1 MLVVT
6 PEVKTCS
13 FTAVVMLAVA
23 IFPFCLVEAQDYL
36 KDIKPVLKARCYA
49 CHGALKQ
56 EGELRLDT
64 GAFLRA
70 ATDNG
75 AVVLDRISSADVE
88 FRMPP
93 IGEPLTADEISQFK
107 QWVAGGAGSPVNEL
121 PDSDPADHWAFVPPV
136 TPPIPQSQESRVI
149 DFLIERGLD
158 ARELEAVKTA
168 TPPQRLRRVY
178 LNLIGVPPTPDELN
192 AFVADASAEAYA
204 KVVDRLLADSRY
216 GQRWAR
222 HWMDIWRYSDW
233 YGRRNQDDVRNSAAQ
248 IWMWRDWIVDS
259 LNSNEGYDVMVQQM
273 LAADEI
279 SPLDDSQWPATGYLV
294 RNYYSL
300 NPNEWMRHNVEY
312 TGKAFLGLTFNC
324 AHCHDHKYDPIAHDD
339 YFRLRAFF
347 EPMSIRMD
355 QVAGGPRPEKFVE
368 YLYAGSRKPAKN
380 GMARVFDKNHDA
392 VTHFYNGGDE
402 RNRVADHRAIKPGVP
417 RFLEHLLPEVKEQQ
431 LPTEA
436 WYPGVRR
443 TVHDYETAQAAEQ
456 LLQAKAAIIMVAPID
471 AAKLQPAE
479 SLRDN
484 SQIELDEAIDQ
495 LITEGQGGALEGR
508 FSLQIDARQGRRVL
522 SNHLPQVKSLV
533 DGTSIAFQ
541 LLIQDE
547 GEVNFQ
553 LIRDNKALL
562 TAGYVGFENG
572 IIYSYLPGGF
582 SRFVVGKYDFPNGE
596 RRFSVELVLHPAE
609 DLAELR
615 IDVLN
620 VTTKKGR
627 ELEMVSMAINDWSPV
642 GTDNKP
648 ILLDCRS
655 GTQAV
660 FDEIRIC
667 IPQQDA
673 IVFNFEGGQ
682 YSDGQDIGGIDNWK
696 IGGSSV
702 APATSKT
709 VEVFD
714 SESLLG
720 LRKASQEANDAVLRL
735 TLKRD
740 ATVAA
745 VVAAEAKI
753 LAVESVIA
761 ADLLRYSGGDSAVKD
776 RAQDLISIAVDKSIK
791 RDVLYGKAERLA
803 SRVALAAAEI
813 VDDDAQRKAGVIAAQ
828 ARVTKADATV
838 AAANKAALDPPD
850 DYEPLSVQTAKTS
863 TGRRTALARMLT
875 HRSNPLT
882 ARVAINHIWLRH
894 FHVPLVETVFDF
906 GRNGKPPTHPEIMD
920 YLAVELMEADWDMK
934 HIHRLIVMSEAYQ
947 RGSHGNDR
955 NGQGD
960 PDNVWLWRMNAGR
973 MEAEVVRD
981 SLLYISNDLDVS
993 AGGRSLEN
1001 SKALTTNRRSL
1012 YYETYPEA
1020 GGANPLGELFDAP
1033 NPFECF
1039 RRTTTIVPQ
1048 QALALNNSDFVH
1060 QIAQKT
1066 VTRIKK
1072 LLDSASDKLSDDP
1085 FVQMA
1090 FLVVLSRSPSVDEM
1104 TKCKAFL
1111 SNYGD
1116 NARAGLIRVLIN
1128 HSDFV
1133 SIQ

>member
-1 MLVVT
+1 MGVVT
-6 PEVKTCS
+6 PEVRSCS
-13 FTAVVMLAVA
+13 FTAVVMLVVA
-23 IFPFCLVEAQDYL
+23 TFPFGTVEAQDYL

-75 AVVLDRISSADVE
+75 AVVLERISSTDVE

-93 IGEPLTADEISQFK
+93 IGEPLTVGEISQFK
-107 QWVAGGAGSPVNEL
+107 QWIAEGADSPVNEL
-121 PDSDPADHWAFVPPV
+121 ADSDPADHWAFVPPV
-136 TPPIPQSQESRVI
+136 KPSIPQSQESRVI
-149 DFLIERGLD
+149 DYLIEQQLSVRK
-158 ARELEAVKTA
+158 LEAVKPA
-168 TPPQRLRRVY
+168 SPHQRIRRVY
-178 LNLIGVPPTPDELN
+178 LNLIGLPPTPEELTV
-192 AFVADASAEAYA
+192 FVEDASAAAYA

-233 YGRRNQDDVRNSAAQ
+233 YGRRNQNDVRNSAAQ

-259 LNSNEGYDVMVQQM
+259 LNSNAGYDMMVQQM
-273 LAADEI
+273 LAADEM

-355 QVAGGPRPEKFVE
+355 QVAGEPRPEKFVE
-368 YLYAGSRKPAKN
+368 YLYAGSRKPAMQ
-380 GMARVFDKNHDA
+380 GMARVFDKNHDTI
-392 VTHFYNGGDE
+392 THFYNGGDE
-402 RNRVADHRAIKPGVP
+402 RNRVADHNAIEPGVP

-436 WYPGVRR
+436 WYPGVRT
-443 TVHDYETAQAAEQ
+443 TVHEYETAHAAEQ
-456 LLQAKAAIIMVAPID
+456 LLKAKAALIMVPPID
-471 AAKLQPAE
+471 AVQLQAAE
-479 SLRDN
+479 VLRDN
-484 SQIELDEAIDQ
+484 ARLELEAAIELV
-495 LITEGQGGALEGR
+495 ITEGQGGALEGR
-508 FSLQIDARQGRRVL
+508 FSLQLDARQGRRVL
-522 SNHLPQVKSLV
+522 SNHLPQVKDLV
-533 DGTSIAFQ
+533 DGTAIAFQ
-541 LLIQDE
+541 LLIQHE

-553 LIRDNKALL
+553 LIRDHKALL

-572 IIYSYLPGGF
+572 TIYSYLPGGF

-609 DLAELR
+609 DIAELR
-615 IDVLN
+615 IDVMN
-620 VTTKKGR
+620 TTTMKSR
-627 ELEMVSMAINDWSPV
+627 ELEMVSMAINDWNPV

-648 ILLDCRS
+648 ILLDCRP

-660 FDEIRIC
+660 FDDIRIR
-667 IPQQDA
+667 IPQQDE
-673 IVFNFEGGQ
+673 IVLNFEGER
-682 YSDGQDIGGIDNWK
+682 YSDGQDIGGIDNWQV
-696 IGGSSV
+696 GRSSV

-714 SESLLG
+714 AESLLG
-720 LRKASQEANDAVLRL
+720 LRNASDESKDAVLRI
-735 TLKRD
+735 TLARD
-740 ATVAA
+740 ANVAA
-745 VVAAEAKI
+745 VAAAEAKI
-753 LAVESVIA
+753 LAVQSVIA
-761 ADLLRYSGGDSAVKD
+761 ADLRRYSNGDDPVKD
-776 RAQDLISIAVDKSIK
+776 PAQDLINTAISQSLET
-791 RDVLYGKAERLA
+791 DVLRGNAELLA
-803 SRVALAAAEI
+803 SRVALAAAESI
-813 VDDDAQRKAGVIAAQ
+813 DDDAQRKAGVTAAL
-828 ARVTKADATV
+828 ASITKANAAV
-838 AAANKAALDPPD
+838 ALANKATLDRPD

-863 TGRRTALARMLT
+863 TGRRTALAQMLT
-875 HRSNPLT
+875 HRNNPLT

-894 FHVPLVETVFDF
+894 FHVPLVQTVFDF
-906 GRNGKPPTHPEIMD
+906 GRNGKPPTHPGIMD
-920 YLAVELMEADWDMK
+920 YLAVELMESGWDMK
-934 HIHRLIVMSEAYQ
+934 HIHRLIVMSDAYQ
-947 RGSHGNDR
+947 RGSRGNVHNR
-955 NGQGD
+955 QVD

-981 SLLYISNDLDVS
+981 SLLYISNDLDVL

-1001 SKALTTNRRSL
+1001 TKALTTNRRSL

-1060 QIAQKT
+1060 QVAQKT
-1066 VTRIKK
+1066 VTRIEV
-1072 LLDSASDKLSDDP
+1072 LLDSGSDKLSDNS

-1090 FLVVLSRSPSVDEM
+1090 FLVVLSRSPSVDES

-1111 SNYGD
+1111 STYGD
-1116 NARAGLIRVLIN
+1116 NARAGLVRVLIN